1 MVGQEKDGARLNEKG
16 GFQEILTMRIFKV
29 EPIESKLDDPRWTRS
44 THKKWVVV
52 RAENEDQAITIVSRN
67 FDIATGRQL
76 GTDVLIPPWWD
87 KNLVEWTEIND
98 PKYPA
103 EGQARILE
111 KG

>member
-1 MVGQEKDGARLNEKG
+1 MKV
-16 GFQEILTMRIFKV
+16 FKA
-29 EPIESKLDDPRWTRS
+29 EPIEAKLDDPRWKAS

-52 RAENEDQAITIVSRN
+52 RAEDEDQAITIVSRN

-76 GTDVLIPPWWD
+76 GRDVLVPPWWD

-103 EGQARILE
+103 EGQARKLE